1 MKYERFIFGGTLIVD
16 VFSDP
21 PGLVQVRVNTPEA
34 IGYPAKLIADD
45 AAKIASLVAANE
57 LRVMHKPTPGA
68 E

>member
-45 AAKIASLVAANE
+45 AAKIASLATE
-57 LRVMHKPTPGA
+57 R
-68 E
+68 